1 MPTAVAAVDFGA
13 TSIRV
18 CRIDLD
24 VPEPELEIV
33 HRYAHHPVAG
43 ADGTLRWDW
52 DRLVA
57 EMERGLERVRARGPM
72 ASIGVDAWGVD
83 YGLLDATGELV
94 EAPVS
99 YRDPRTAGYD
109 QIVERI
115 GERRLYEISGLQLM
129 EINTIFQVAVHDRA
143 ALSQARHL
151 LMLPELLAYH
161 LTGEITAEL
170 TSAGTTGLLDL
181 ATGDWS
187 AELADAVGLR
197 PALLPAV
204 RPPGTLVGKWRGVP
218 VHLVGGHDTAS
229 AVLGG
234 AVDGAA
240 FVSAGTWL
248 LVGRMLARPDTSEAA
263 RLARLSNEQG
273 AAGGIRLLRNVAG
286 WWLVEEC
293 RRSWGDPDLDEL
305 LAAAASAGP
314 VPAADAT
321 DPRFLAPADM
331 PAELSA
337 AAGLGE
343 ASRAEIIRCA
353 VESMAQSTA
362 AIVAQLGLPSVQLFG
377 GGARSAL
384 LLQLLAEHVKG
395 SVTVGPVEATA
406 LGNAMSQGLA
416 LGVFRSVAE
425 ARRTLCEPQDPG
437 RATCERRGASRGAAT
452 TGLRGRGTQLR

>member
-24 VPEPELEIV
+24 VPSPELEIV
-33 HRYAHHPVAG
+33 HRYAHHPVAD

-57 EMERGLERVRARGPM
+57 EMERGLDRARARGPL
-72 ASIGVDAWGVD
+72 ASIGIDAWAVD
-83 YGLLDATGELV
+83 YGLLDDTGELV

-99 YRDPRTAGYD
+99 YRDRRTAGYREV
-109 QIVERI
+109 VERI
-115 GERRLYEISGLQLM
+115 GERRLYELCGLQLM
-129 EINTIFQVAVHDRA
+129 PINTIFQVAAHDRA
-143 ALSQARHL
+143 ELGRARHL
-151 LMLPELLAYH
+151 VMLPELLAYH

-170 TSAGTTGLLDL
+170 TSAGATGLFDL
-181 ATGDWS
+181 ATADWS
-187 AELADAVGLR
+187 AELADAAGL
-197 PALLPAV
+197 PTALLPEIL
-204 RPPGTLVGKWRGVP
+204 PPGTLVGKWRDVP

-240 FVSAGTWL
+240 YVSAGTWL
-248 LVGRMLARPDTSEAA
+248 LVGRMLANPDTTEAT
-263 RLARLSNEQG
+263 RLAGFTNEQG

-293 RRSWGDPDLDEL
+293 RRSWGEPDLDEL
-305 LAAAASAGP
+305 LTAAAEVGP

-321 DPRFLAPADM
+321 DARFLAPDDM
-331 PAELSA
+331 GAELIA
-337 AAGLGE
+337 AAGLGGD
-343 ASRAEIIRCA
+343 ASRPEIIRCA

-362 AIVAQLGLPSVQLFG
+362 SVVAQLGLPNVQVFG
-377 GGARSAL
+377 GGSRSEL
-384 LLQLLAEHVKG
+384 LLGLLAEHVDG
-395 SVTVGPVEATA
+395 AVTVGPVEATA

-425 ARRTLCEPQDPG
+425 ARRALVGQI
-437 RATCERRGASRGAAT
+437 RREAMT
-452 TGLRGRGTQLR
+452 T

>member
-24 VPEPELEIV
+24 VPSPELEVV
-33 HRYAHHPVAG
+33 HRYAHHPIAG

-57 EMERGLERVRARGPM
+57 EMERGLDRARARGPL
-72 ASIGVDAWGVD
+72 ASIGIDAWAVD
-83 YGLLDATGELV
+83 YGLLDGTGELV

-99 YRDPRTAGYD
+99 YRDRRTAGYREV
-109 QIVERI
+109 VERI
-115 GERRLYEISGLQLM
+115 GERRLYELCGLQLM
-129 EINTIFQVAVHDRA
+129 PINTIFQVAAHDRA
-143 ALSQARHL
+143 ELGRARHL
-151 LMLPELLAYH
+151 VMLPELLAYH

-170 TSAGTTGLLDL
+170 TSAGATGLFDL
-181 ATGDWS
+181 ATADWS
-187 AELADAVGLR
+187 TELADAAGL
-197 PALLPAV
+197 PTALLPEIL
-204 RPPGTLVGKWRGVP
+204 PPGTLVGKWRDVP

-240 FVSAGTWL
+240 YVSAGTWL
-248 LVGRMLARPDTSEAA
+248 LVGRMLANPDTTEAT
-263 RLARLSNEQG
+263 RLAGFTNEQG

-293 RRSWGDPDLDEL
+293 RRSWGEPDLDEL
-305 LAAAASAGP
+305 LTAAAEVGP

-321 DPRFLAPADM
+321 DARFLAPDDM
-331 PAELSA
+331 GAELIA
-337 AAGLGE
+337 AAGLGGD
-343 ASRAEIIRCA
+343 ASRPEIIRCA

-362 AIVAQLGLPSVQLFG
+362 SVVAQLGLPNVQVFG
-377 GGARSAL
+377 GGSRSEL
-384 LLQLLAEHVKG
+384 LLGLLAEHVDG
-395 SVTVGPVEATA
+395 AVTVGPVEATA

-425 ARRTLCEPQDPG
+425 ARRALTGQI
-437 RATCERRGASRGAAT
+437 RREAMT
-452 TGLRGRGTQLR
+452 T